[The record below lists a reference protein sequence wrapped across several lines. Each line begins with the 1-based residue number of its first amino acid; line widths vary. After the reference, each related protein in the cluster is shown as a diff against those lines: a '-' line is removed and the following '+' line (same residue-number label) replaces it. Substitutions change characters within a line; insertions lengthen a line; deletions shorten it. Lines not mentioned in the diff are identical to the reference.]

1 MQMPDDDH
9 RSAATRATLADEFE
23 RHRPYLRA
31 VAYRMLGSVTEA
43 EDALQECWLRL
54 DRRPPADT
62 ADLRPWLTTVISR
75 ICLDMLRS
83 RRSRHEDYAGS
94 WLPEPIVDRPDDA
107 SPEDAVV
114 LADSVG
120 LALLVVLETL
130 TPAER
135 LAFVLHD
142 VFALPFDE
150 IATVVDRSPAAARQ
164 LASRAQA
171 ADPGGQAGAGRRPR
185 GPAAGRRRLRGSR
198 PGRRLRRPA
207 LAPRSRCGPAH
218 RRWRARTAGSPA
230 GRRCH
235 GGHRGV
241 PGRRDDVRTARPPRA
256 GQRRAGVVVGPPGR
270 VVAVVGF
277 SVVGGLI
284 REIDIIGDRAKLQGL
299 QGG

>member
-1 MQMPDDDH
+1 MQMPDDGH
-9 RSAATRATLADEFE
+9 RSASTRATLADEFE

-107 SPEDAVV
+107 SPEDAVI

-130 TPAER
+130 TPGR
-135 LAFVLHD
+135 
-142 VFALPFDE
+142 
-150 IATVVDRSPAAARQ
+150 AAR
-164 LASRAQA
+164 L
-171 ADPGGQAGAGRRPR
+171 
-185 GPAAGRRRLRGSR
+185 
-198 PGRRLRRPA
+198 
-207 LAPRSRCGPAH
+207 
-218 RRWRARTAGSPA
+218 
-230 GRRCH
+230 
-235 GGHRGV
+235 
-241 PGRRDDVRTARPPRA
+241 RPP
-256 GQRRAGVVVGPPGR
+256 
-270 VVAVVGF
+270 
-277 SVVGGLI
+277 
-284 REIDIIGDRAKLQGL
+284 
-299 QGG
+299 